1 MHVVRRSG
9 MTVFRKFIEVL
20 RTSMDGWIADVIL
33 DTDIADVV
41 LSGKKYTLI
50 DYFKKDADYVNND
63 VITGYPVISILPY
76 NNSSRHLIPARPYV
90 QLHEGTM
97 LNLADMMAAIRDIN
111 QRGYGMVSSHQLN
124 QISVMFDQERQN
136 QEATLAVLR
145 QEEDELQELLDQN
158 HKEQSQTR
166 KNQRSLQDID
176 RKLKQISQE
185 TSQLSNPGPRSY
197 QARERLMQIQRIPR
211 SRTVP
216 HESH

>member
-1 MHVVRRSG
+1 
-9 MTVFRKFIEVL
+9 
-20 RTSMDGWIADVIL
+20 
-33 DTDIADVV
+33 V

-76 NNSSRHLIPARPYV
+76 NNSSMHLIPNRPYV

-97 LNLADMMAAIRDIN
+97 VNLADMMTAIRDIN

-124 QISVMFDQERQN
+124 QISAMFDQERQN

-166 KNQRSLQDID
+166 KNQRSLTDID

-216 HESH
+216 YESN